1 MTAVYVLDG
10 TRIRTLDTFWQVI
23 MDAFD
28 GPGRQ
33 YFGRN
38 FDAFADCLSGGPGHP
53 DVDEYV
59 VEWRDHE
66 VSREQLGY
74 SETVRQLELLQA
86 RCHPSNRAILA
97 ARLDAARDQRGPTVF
112 DQLVEI
118 FENRAPG
125 VLQLR

>member
-10 TRIRTLDTFWQVI
+10 TRIRTLDDFWRVV

-28 GPGRQ
+28 GPGRH

-53 DVDEYV
+53 DVDEYI
-59 VEWRDHE
+59 VEWRDHD
-66 VSREQLGY
+66 VSRDHLGY
-74 SETVRQLELLQA
+74 SETVRHLELRRS
-86 RCHPSNRAILA
+86 RCHPSNRTAFA
-97 ARLDAARDQRGPTVF
+97 ARLAAARDQRGPTVF
-112 DQLVEI
+112 DQLVEV

-125 VLQLR
+125 VLRLQ